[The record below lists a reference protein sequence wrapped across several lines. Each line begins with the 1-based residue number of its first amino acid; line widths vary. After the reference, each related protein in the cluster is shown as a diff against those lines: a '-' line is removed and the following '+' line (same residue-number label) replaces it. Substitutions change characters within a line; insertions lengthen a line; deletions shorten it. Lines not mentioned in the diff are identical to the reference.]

1 MIEYSNIEIMA
12 LIKDRI
18 HSSRDRAILR
28 NRLVH
33 GHTFDQLSEEHH
45 MSVRQIKRI
54 VYKGQEA
61 IFK

>member
-1 MIEYSNIEIMA
+1 MIEYSNIEIMS

-18 HSSRDRAILR
+18 HSARDRTILR
-28 NRLVH
+28 DRLVH
-33 GHTFDQLSEEHH
+33 GLTFDQLSEAHH

-54 VYKGQEA
+54 VYKGQDI